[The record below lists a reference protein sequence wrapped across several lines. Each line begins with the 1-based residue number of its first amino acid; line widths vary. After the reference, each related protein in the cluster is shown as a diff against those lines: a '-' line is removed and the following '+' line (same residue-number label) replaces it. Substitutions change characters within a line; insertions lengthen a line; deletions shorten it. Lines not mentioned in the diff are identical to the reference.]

1 MSKIAKFYEN
11 LQKSFRPKNTKKAA
25 QKATSVFLASLLTI
39 TYISSSRFNENAQIE
54 AAAKW
59 LAGIETETPAH
70 ITATLEGEYNPSKPE
85 NSITI
90 NDENYTMANLKDSSG
105 NITLPSGTYKCK
117 NFKVGTNARFKIKSS
132 GENNGEDTKVTIW
145 LEGNNE
151 FQGKSGTSSSGT
163 STEKVGS
170 TNYGGGASGGNA
182 AIYLPKGASLYIRG
196 SGNITA
202 TGGSGAK
209 GINASNGCF
218 IDLYAQDGSNQSI
231 NSISNLLYND
241 MNKSSSDVGTIGS
254 LNSGAGTGAGGY
266 GGGGGGSAI
275 GTDGT
280 DGGKGG
286 KGFETYNDLNKA
298 CNKDLTSWLTST
310 GHDSDC
316 TYGTSIT
323 ISNKEGNGYSTKST
337 EDAGTV
343 YLLSTGTINLTE
355 GKGGEGGRAGQGMPN
370 RNVYEKYRILG
381 GGYGNF
387 NNGRI
392 DEDYNNNYMERKGG
406 LRLILGGGGGG
417 GGNGYDGKKAG
428 AGGAGGG
435 GGGAGGLG
443 AAQYHLG
450 FAEGD
455 AFQRDKIKQ
464 ICSNANDAPNNMSN
478 NCPKYQDNNMYGH
491 YLEFGGLVY
500 HFNIA
505 GDDAKIYA
513 PFACNGGGGGG
524 GGGGSGV
531 GGGGAGGYINYFTR
545 RGQFSSITPNGDYLN
560 RATHASAYWTWRTD
574 HYKDFAPNWG
584 MGGDPY
590 SSSTSYR
597 TKDSPYVTTTS
608 DYNIVKFRARD
619 DWTSTEPLKFAK
631 STNWKITKDYDPT
644 VYDSSTL
651 HYVRSDSYKY
661 YNSCE
666 EPSDFKICKI
676 TNDSGRDGG
685 NAVLRYRTARDGNVG
700 KKDCSCYYNTNGYT
714 VDYPIY
720 PTAWGGEAGV
730 TAKDDNGGTGGAADN
745 VAHDSYNYYNQEWR
759 QYDDGNGMHSVG
771 PGTYHQAVKGGRDLV
786 GVGRSAEGFSG
797 NNGGNRANQNTS
809 GQAYHSSDSNCNVGT
824 ELLDISKMILEIYM
838 SDNYFTLR
846 TNQKIN
852 KQIFWTID
860 GEVVKDSYGKSQ
872 LAFKEEY
879 IGKKIGLGFIP
890 SLGETAEGEYIKYDK
905 DKIYYGEGTEAE
917 TKQKMCSYSKDDTK
931 LEFILVEYEFNFL
944 FKECDWKQNNEL
956 LKIKEDSATSPGEGE
971 DKQLYPFYEAKY
983 TSTKIT
989 PQLEFSYSDIKL
1001 SEGINFYLN
1010 YYLAKTSD
1018 DNSTWTKVDPQGK
1031 VTGNDVQP
1039 IVGTIVKN
1047 EGTGNEEITTAE
1059 YQLEDMSQYCK
1070 TPTASMVVG
1079 DRIVVEFIPKKGFP
1093 EKERDIPQVLFT
1105 YRIAQTD
1112 LSEDE
1117 ISINLSPDTITYDG
1131 TDHNNDAE
1139 KENFNIG
1146 VYVKNIF
1153 RKLNKEEFE
1162 ITWPEGPYQNVGT
1175 YSLKICPKTST
1186 GFKGEAEASFKIIP
1200 YDIGC
1205 KDTPYKLELNQTEF
1219 DFVNSNDPDKWPKP
1233 TVKIVKKDEASS
1245 DPLLLGENDYV
1256 IEYYDMN
1263 EDGSYSSS
1271 LTKKAGQ
1278 KVVIVKGKNPYSYD
1292 KESTENADCNF
1303 TGMLSATYKVNG
1315 TNIDSDG
1322 ISVSLSPESFTYNGK
1337 EQKPEII
1344 ITKETNGITTSLKE
1358 NTDYTV
1364 TWEENG
1370 DYTNAGTKKII
1381 VKGIGENGFTGEK
1394 ELTYQINKVA
1404 YDPDSSD
1411 WQMTVTPDNFYYNGT
1426 KLVPK
1431 VTVKY
1436 KGTTLEENTDYT
1448 LEYSDDSIDAGDKVI
1463 TVKLKGNYTGE
1474 KELKYKIYNVSYN
1487 TTYGDGLDISL
1498 PEILSKDYDLSNAD
1512 LEIKTIA
1519 NSEGTAKS
1527 AELSDHIYIEG
1538 KNLKIGTSAPA
1549 SNYVISINDKN
1560 NTIFPF
1566 YINLS
1571 VAKAIPELS
1580 IKDKTAVYTSKG
1592 ITIDDITLKFKNN
1605 ENFGEIKDI
1614 VSFDY
1619 YTDKECTSLVKD
1631 TPVNVGTYYVK
1642 AYVKAPSANYE
1653 NVTSNVAT
1661 LTIQKATQNLTGSK
1675 SYSGYPGSWIQI
1687 DTKTDANTK
1696 LTYKSSDD
1704 SIVQVDSEGK
1714 MLLMK
1719 DGTTTVTTTA
1729 EGTENYESA
1738 TFEATV
1744 VVDKTLNKITAG
1756 DKTITDTIEN
1766 NNSGNNGGTSGG
1778 NNGNNSS
1785 NSGGSSS
1792 GSSSSSSENN
1802 SSQNNSSSQGNGS
1815 SNSEQTQEEE
1825 KKSGLPLV
1833 ADKFWSTI
1841 LTTGDKSIYIIS
1853 IAMVSIAIA
1862 LTILIVLKRK
1872 DKDE

>member
-59 LAGIETETPAH
+59 LAGIETETPSNL
-70 ITATLEGEYNPSKPE
+70 IATLEGEYNPKNPQKYIQLNNSDYSVAYKPSSPE
-85 NSITI
+85 KSLT
-90 NDENYTMANLKDSSG
+90 DENG

-218 IDLYAQDGSNQSI
+218 IDLYAQDGSNRSI

-316 TYGTSIT
+316 TYGTSIK
-323 ISNKEGNGYSTKST
+323 ISNEEGNGYSTKST

-455 AFQRDKIKQ
+455 PFQRNKIKQ
-464 ICSNANDAPNNMSN
+464 ICSNAGSAPNNMTN
-478 NCPKYQDNNMYGH
+478 YCPKHQDNNMYGH
-491 YLEFGGLVY
+491 FLDFGSLVY
-500 HFNIA
+500 HFNVA
-505 GDDAKIYA
+505 GDDGKAYT

-560 RATHASAYWTWRTD
+560 RATHSSAYWTWRTD

-597 TKDSPYVTTTS
+597 KSNSPYVTTTS
-608 DYNIVKFRARD
+608 YYNIVKLRVRND
-619 DWTSTEPLKFAK
+619 GDNSWNDSEPLKFVK
-631 STNWKITKDYDPT
+631 SKNGNVTEKYDPT
-644 VYDSSTL
+644 ECDDEDKDL
-651 HYVRSDSYKY
+651 HYVRNDGYKY
-661 YNSCE
+661 YNSYE

-685 NAVLRYRTARDGNVG
+685 NAVLRYRTSRSGSAGS
-700 KKDCSCYYNTNGYT
+700 KECSCYCDENGAKSSSP
-714 VDYPIY
+714 YPIY

-730 TAKDDNGGTGGAADN
+730 TAVGDSGGSGGVATN
-745 VAHDSYNYYNQEWR
+745 VASYNRKYYNQEWK
-759 QYDDGNGMHSVG
+759 QTDDGNGMHSIG
-771 PGTYHQAVKGGRDLV
+771 PGAYHQNIKEGRDLV

-846 TNQKIN
+846 TNQNIN

-944 FKECDWKQNNEL
+944 FKE
-956 LKIKEDSATSPGEGE
+956 
-971 DKQLYPFYEAKY
+971 
-983 TSTKIT
+983 
-989 PQLEFSYSDIKL
+989 
-1001 SEGINFYLN
+1001 
-1010 YYLAKTSD
+1010 
-1018 DNSTWTKVDPQGK
+1018 
-1031 VTGNDVQP
+1031 
-1039 IVGTIVKN
+1039 
-1047 EGTGNEEITTAE
+1047 
-1059 YQLEDMSQYCK
+1059 
-1070 TPTASMVVG
+1070 
-1079 DRIVVEFIPKKGFP
+1079 
-1093 EKERDIPQVLFT
+1093 
-1105 YRIAQTD
+1105 
-1112 LSEDE
+1112 
-1117 ISINLSPDTITYDG
+1117 
-1131 TDHNNDAE
+1131 
-1139 KENFNIG
+1139 
-1146 VYVKNIF
+1146 
-1153 RKLNKEEFE
+1153 
-1162 ITWPEGPYQNVGT
+1162 
-1175 YSLKICPKTST
+1175 
-1186 GFKGEAEASFKIIP
+1186 
-1200 YDIGC
+1200 
-1205 KDTPYKLELNQTEF
+1205 
-1219 DFVNSNDPDKWPKP
+1219 
-1233 TVKIVKKDEASS
+1233 
-1245 DPLLLGENDYV
+1245 
-1256 IEYYDMN
+1256 
-1263 EDGSYSSS
+1263 
-1271 LTKKAGQ
+1271 
-1278 KVVIVKGKNPYSYD
+1278 
-1292 KESTENADCNF
+1292 
-1303 TGMLSATYKVNG
+1303 
-1315 TNIDSDG
+1315 
-1322 ISVSLSPESFTYNGK
+1322 
-1337 EQKPEII
+1337 
-1344 ITKETNGITTSLKE
+1344 
-1358 NTDYTV
+1358 
-1364 TWEENG
+1364 
-1370 DYTNAGTKKII
+1370 
-1381 VKGIGENGFTGEK
+1381 
-1394 ELTYQINKVA
+1394 
-1404 YDPDSSD
+1404 
-1411 WQMTVTPDNFYYNGT
+1411 
-1426 KLVPK
+1426 
-1431 VTVKY
+1431 
-1436 KGTTLEENTDYT
+1436 
-1448 LEYSDDSIDAGDKVI
+1448 
-1463 TVKLKGNYTGE
+1463 
-1474 KELKYKIYNVSYN
+1474 
-1487 TTYGDGLDISL
+1487 
-1498 PEILSKDYDLSNAD
+1498 
-1512 LEIKTIA
+1512 
-1519 NSEGTAKS
+1519 
-1527 AELSDHIYIEG
+1527 
-1538 KNLKIGTSAPA
+1538 
-1549 SNYVISINDKN
+1549 
-1560 NTIFPF
+1560 
-1566 YINLS
+1566 
-1571 VAKAIPELS
+1571 
-1580 IKDKTAVYTSKG
+1580 
-1592 ITIDDITLKFKNN
+1592 
-1605 ENFGEIKDI
+1605 
-1614 VSFDY
+1614 
-1619 YTDKECTSLVKD
+1619 
-1631 TPVNVGTYYVK
+1631 
-1642 AYVKAPSANYE
+1642 
-1653 NVTSNVAT
+1653 
-1661 LTIQKATQNLTGSK
+1661 
-1675 SYSGYPGSWIQI
+1675 
-1687 DTKTDANTK
+1687 
-1696 LTYKSSDD
+1696 
-1704 SIVQVDSEGK
+1704 
-1714 MLLMK
+1714 
-1719 DGTTTVTTTA
+1719 
-1729 EGTENYESA
+1729 
-1738 TFEATV
+1738 
-1744 VVDKTLNKITAG
+1744 
-1756 DKTITDTIEN
+1756 
-1766 NNSGNNGGTSGG
+1766 
-1778 NNGNNSS
+1778 
-1785 NSGGSSS
+1785 
-1792 GSSSSSSENN
+1792 
-1802 SSQNNSSSQGNGS
+1802 
-1815 SNSEQTQEEE
+1815 
-1825 KKSGLPLV
+1825 
-1833 ADKFWSTI
+1833 
-1841 LTTGDKSIYIIS
+1841 
-1853 IAMVSIAIA
+1853 
-1862 LTILIVLKRK
+1862 
-1872 DKDE
+1872 